1 MGTLVS
7 TNLSF
12 IDRHTMLLSYSHLV
26 IYGAGLVLVSSNSLP
41 TTGLHRLPFS
51 HADDLLI
58 QIQVEG
64 SDREAFGVQDLENY
78 GLDVWKRDVLK
89 NQILARIPKA
99 DEKEYP
105 AEIRRKLLKSLKN
118 YTFEELDINIDE
130 MIQASFTS
138 PENQETDS
146 YDYNVYHDLDQVY
159 NWMDDISAEHSD
171 RVQVSTFGQSY
182 ENRDLKMMTIQ
193 PSSGDVGNNAIFVD
207 CGIHAREWVAHAWCQ
222 HLVNYL
228 LNNPSDDA
236 QITEISEGLTWYIVP
251 ILNPDGYAYTWTGN
265 RMWRKNRRINEK
277 SEECTCNGVD
287 LNRNYDSKWG
297 GTGASHDC
305 CADSFCGEKV
315 FSEFESENERVKIE
329 GLIIEG
335 DLKMYLTFHSWSQ
348 LMIFPYGNEGF
359 WSDDFVQPENFDE
372 LDSLCNKTS
381 EAITAVYGTEFLHGQ
396 TVPTL
401 GYPAAGGSDDWAMD
415 AGLGLVYTFELRDQG
430 RFGFLLPE
438 EQIHEVAEEM
448 IEGMKVM
455 AKHVMDLEN

>member
-171 RVQVSTFGQSY
+171 LVQVSTFGQSY

-193 PSSGDVGNNAIFVD
+193 PSSGAVENNAIFVD

-251 ILNPDGYAYTWTGN
+251 ILNPDGYDYTWKSN
-265 RMWRKNRRINEK
+265 RMWRKNRNDQNR
-277 SEECTCNGVD
+277 CYGVD
-287 LNRNYDSKWG
+287 LNRNYASNWG
-297 GTGASHDC
+297 GPGSSGDACSDSYRGTGP
-305 CADSFCGEKV
+305 
-315 FSEFESENERVKIE
+315 FSEPESTAHSN
-329 GLIIEG
+329 LIM
-335 DLKMYLTFHSWSQ
+335 DLQKTTDNSIQAYLTFHSYSQ
-348 LMIFPYGNEGF
+348 LVIFPYGK
-359 WSDDFVQPENFDE
+359 DFTSVPSNYDE
-372 LDSLCNKTS
+372 LSAVGQSTAKAIFEVHGKTY
-381 EAITAVYGTEFLHGQ
+381 ITGQ
-396 TVPTL
+396 TTETL
-401 GYPAAGGSDDWAMD
+401 YPAAGGSDDWALD
-415 AGLGLVYTFELRDQG
+415 DGPVRLSYTFELRDTG
-430 RFGFLLPE
+430 EYGFKLPE
-438 EQIHEVAEEM
+438 DQIQPVAEEI
-448 IEGMKVM
+448 IEGVKVIGTY
-455 AKHVMDLEN
+455 VLDL